1 MSVRSNFE
9 TEIQELMDEL
19 LTLGSVVEQQI
30 LNAVSA
36 LMKRDIEG
44 SQKIKH
50 TDSKV
55 NKIRFAIEERV
66 LVSIA
71 TQQPLAHDLR
81 LLASIL
87 EIAGELE
94 RIGDYAKGIAT
105 INIRMGEETLLKP
118 YAKIPPMAEK
128 AVEMLHR
135 SLTSFVDED
144 VEEAKRIP
152 SEDDVVDKYYEEIYT
167 ELMEIIIQDPT
178 TMQKTN
184 WLIWT
189 AHNLERMADR
199 VTNICERTLFT
210 ATGVLREIRSSEQ

>member
-1 MSVRSNFE
+1 MSVRTNFE
-9 TEIQELMDEL
+9 TEIQELKDEL
-19 LTLGSVVEQQI
+19 LTLSSIVEQQI

-44 SQKIKH
+44 SEKIKE
-50 TDSKV
+50 TDNKV
-55 NKIRFAIEERV
+55 NQIRFAIEERV

-105 INIRMGEETLLKP
+105 INIRMGDETLLKP
-118 YAKIPPMAEK
+118 YAKIPPMADK

-135 SLTSFVDED
+135 SLTAFVNED
-144 VEEAKRIP
+144 VEEARNIP
-152 SEDDVVDKYYEEIYT
+152 DEDDVVDKYYEEIYT
-167 ELMEIIIQDPT
+167 DLMKIIIEDPT

-210 ATGVLREIRSSEQ
+210 ATGVLRELRSTEQ

>member
-9 TEIQELMDEL
+9 TEIQELKDEL
-19 LTLGSVVEQQI
+19 LTLSSIVEQQI
-30 LNAVSA
+30 LNSVSS
-36 LMKRDIEG
+36 LMKRDVEG
-44 SQKIKH
+44 SRSIKH
-50 TDSKV
+50 IDNQV
-55 NKIRFAIEERV
+55 NKIRFGIEERV

-118 YAKIPPMAEK
+118 YDKIPPMAEK

-135 SLTSFVDED
+135 SLKAFVNED
-144 VEEAKRIP
+144 VEEARNIP
-152 SEDDVVDKYYEEIYT
+152 DEDDVVDKYYEEIYT
-167 ELMEIIIQDPT
+167 ELMQIIIQDPT

-210 ATGVLREIRSSEQ
+210 ATGVLREIRSTEQ

>member
-1 MSVRSNFE
+1 
-9 TEIQELMDEL
+9 
-19 LTLGSVVEQQI
+19 VEQQI

-36 LMKRDIEG
+36 LMKRDIAG
-44 SQKIKH
+44 SEKIKQ
-50 TDSKV
+50 TDNKV
-55 NKIRFAIEERV
+55 NKIRFTIEESV

-105 INIRMGEETLLKP
+105 INIRMGEESLLKP
-118 YAKIPPMAEK
+118 YAKIPQMAEK

-135 SLTSFVDED
+135 SLTSFVNED
-144 VEEAKRIP
+144 VDEAKRIP
-152 SEDDVVDKYYEEIYT
+152 DEDDVVDKYYEEIYT
-167 ELMEIIIQDPT
+167 ELMNIIIQDPT
-178 TMQKTN
+178 TMEKTN

-210 ATGVLREIRSSEQ
+210 ATGVLREIE

>member
-9 TEIQELMDEL
+9 TEIQELKDEL

-50 TDSKV
+50 TDNQV

-135 SLTSFVDED
+135 SLTSFVNED
-144 VEEAKRIP
+144 VEEAKKIP
-152 SEDDVVDKYYEEIYT
+152 GEDDMVDKYYEEIYT

-199 VTNICERTLFT
+199 VTNICERTMFT

>member
-1 MSVRSNFE
+1 MSVRTNFE
-9 TEIQELMDEL
+9 TEIQELKDEL
-19 LTLGSVVEQQI
+19 LTLSSIVEQQI

-44 SQKIKH
+44 SEKIKE
-50 TDSKV
+50 TDNKV
-55 NKIRFAIEERV
+55 NQIRFAIEERV

-105 INIRMGEETLLKP
+105 INIRMGDETLLKP
-118 YAKIPPMAEK
+118 YAKIPPMADK

-135 SLTSFVDED
+135 SLTAFVNED
-144 VEEAKRIP
+144 VEEAKNIP
-152 SEDDVVDKYYEEIYT
+152 DEDDVVDKYYEEIYT
-167 ELMEIIIQDPT
+167 DLMKIIIEDPT

-210 ATGVLREIRSSEQ
+210 ATGVLRELRSTEQ

>member
-9 TEIQELMDEL
+9 TEIQELKDEL

-36 LMKRDIEG
+36 LMNRDIDG

-50 TDSKV
+50 TDTKV

-105 INIRMGEETLLKP
+105 INIRMGDEALLKP

-135 SLTSFVDED
+135 SLTSFVNED
-144 VEEAKRIP
+144 IEEAKRIP
-152 SEDDVVDKYYEEIYT
+152 GEDDVVDKYYEEIYT
-167 ELMEIIIQDPT
+167 ELMQIIIQDPT

>member
-1 MSVRSNFE
+1 MSVRTNFE
-9 TEIQELMDEL
+9 TEIQELKDEL
-19 LTLGSVVEQQI
+19 LTLSSIVEQQI

-44 SQKIKH
+44 SEKIKE
-50 TDSKV
+50 TDDKV
-55 NKIRFAIEERV
+55 NQIRFAIEERV
-66 LVSIA
+66 LISIA

-105 INIRMGEETLLKP
+105 INIRMGDETLLKP
-118 YAKIPPMAEK
+118 YVKIPPMADK

-135 SLTSFVDED
+135 SLTAFVNED
-144 VEEAKRIP
+144 VEEAKNIP
-152 SEDDVVDKYYEEIYT
+152 DEDDVVDKYYEEIYT
-167 ELMEIIIQDPT
+167 DLMKIIIEDPT

-210 ATGVLREIRSSEQ
+210 ATGVLRELRSTEQ

>member
-9 TEIQELMDEL
+9 TEIQELKDQL
-19 LTLGSVVEQQI
+19 LTLSSVVEQQI

-36 LMKRDIEG
+36 LMNRNVEESK
-44 SQKIKH
+44 KIKQN
-50 TDSKV
+50 DNKV

-105 INIRMGEETLLKP
+105 INLRMGGEALLKP
-118 YAKIPPMAEK
+118 YTKIPPMAEK

-135 SLTSFVDED
+135 SLTAFVNED
-144 VEEAKRIP
+144 VEEAKRLP
-152 SEDDVVDKYYEEIYT
+152 GEDDVVDKYYEEIYT
-167 ELMEIIIQDPT
+167 DLMHIIIQDPT
-178 TMQKTN
+178 TMEKTN

-210 ATGVLREIRSSEQ
+210 ATGVLREIE

>member
-1 MSVRSNFE
+1 MSVRTNFE
-9 TEIQELMDEL
+9 TEIQELKDEL
-19 LTLGSVVEQQI
+19 LTLSSIVEQQI

-44 SQKIKH
+44 SEKIKE
-50 TDSKV
+50 TDNKV
-55 NKIRFAIEERV
+55 NQIRFAIEERV
-66 LVSIA
+66 LISIA

-105 INIRMGEETLLKP
+105 INIRMGDETLLKP
-118 YAKIPPMAEK
+118 YVKIPPMADK

-135 SLTSFVDED
+135 SLTAFVNED
-144 VEEAKRIP
+144 VEEAKNIP
-152 SEDDVVDKYYEEIYT
+152 DEDDVVDKYYEEIYT
-167 ELMEIIIQDPT
+167 DLMKIIIEDPT

-210 ATGVLREIRSSEQ
+210 ATGVLRELRSTEQ

>member
-9 TEIQELMDEL
+9 TEIQELKDEL
-19 LTLGSVVEQQI
+19 LTLSSIVEQQI

-36 LMKRDIEG
+36 LMKRDVEG
-44 SQKIKH
+44 SRSIKH
-50 TDSKV
+50 IDNQV
-55 NKIRFAIEERV
+55 NKIRFGIEERV

-118 YAKIPPMAEK
+118 YNKIPPMAEK

-135 SLTSFVDED
+135 SLKAFVNED
-144 VEEAKRIP
+144 VEEARNIP
-152 SEDDVVDKYYEEIYT
+152 DEDDVVDKYYEEIYT
-167 ELMEIIIQDPT
+167 ELMQIIIQDPA

-210 ATGVLREIRSSEQ
+210 ATGVLREIRSTEQ

>member
-9 TEIQELMDEL
+9 TEIQELKDEL
-19 LTLGSVVEQQI
+19 LTLSSVVEQQI

-36 LMKRDIEG
+36 LMTRDIEG
-44 SQKIKH
+44 SRKIKH
-50 TDSKV
+50 TDNKV

-105 INIRMGEETLLKP
+105 INIRMGETALLKP

-135 SLTSFVDED
+135 SLTAFVNEDVDE
-144 VEEAKRIP
+144 ARKIP
-152 SEDDVVDKYYEEIYT
+152 GEDDVVDQYYEEIYT
-167 ELMEIIIQDPT
+167 ELMHIIIQDPT
-178 TMQKTN
+178 TVEQTN

-210 ATGVLREIRSSEQ
+210 STGILREMRSSEE

>member
-9 TEIQELMDEL
+9 TEIQELKDEL

-36 LMKRDIEG
+36 LMKRDIDG
-44 SQKIKH
+44 SQKIKQ
-50 TDSKV
+50 TDSSV
-55 NKIRFAIEERV
+55 NKIRFSIEERV

-105 INIRMGEETLLKP
+105 INIRMGEELLLKP
-118 YAKIPPMAEK
+118 YAKIPPMADK

-135 SLTSFVDED
+135 SLTSFVNED

-152 SEDDVVDKYYEEIYT
+152 GEDDVVDKYYEEIYT
-167 ELMEIIIQDPT
+167 ELMHIIIQDPT
-178 TMQKTN
+178 TMEKTN

-210 ATGVLREIRSSEQ
+210 ATGVLREID

>member
-9 TEIQELMDEL
+9 TEIQELKDEL
-19 LTLGSVVEQQI
+19 LSLSSVVEQQI
-30 LNAVSA
+30 LSAVSA

-44 SQKIKH
+44 SKSIKNID
-50 TDSKV
+50 TKV

-66 LVSIA
+66 LVMIA

-105 INIRMGEETLLKP
+105 INIRMGDETLLKP

-135 SLTSFVDED
+135 SLTAFVKED
-144 VEEAKRIP
+144 VEEARTIP
-152 SEDDVVDKYYEEIYT
+152 DEDDVVDKYYEEIYT
-167 ELMEIIIQDPT
+167 ELMQLIIQDPT

-199 VTNICERTLFT
+199 VTNICERTMFT
-210 ATGVLREIRSSEQ
+210 ATGVLREIRSTEQ

>member
-9 TEIQELMDEL
+9 TEIQELKDEL
-19 LTLGSVVEQQI
+19 LTLSSIVEQQI
-30 LNAVSA
+30 LNAVSV
-36 LMKRDIEG
+36 LMKRDVEG
-44 SQKIKH
+44 SKSIKQI
-50 TDSKV
+50 DNKV
-55 NKIRFAIEERV
+55 NKIRFGIEERV

-118 YAKIPPMAEK
+118 YNKIPPMAEK

-135 SLTSFVDED
+135 SLTAFVNED
-144 VEEAKRIP
+144 VEEARNIP
-152 SEDDVVDKYYEEIYT
+152 DEDDVVDKYYEEIYT
-167 ELMEIIIQDPT
+167 ELMQIIIQDPT

-210 ATGVLREIRSSEQ
+210 ATGVLREIRSTEQ

>member
-9 TEIQELMDEL
+9 TEIQELKDQL
-19 LTLGSVVEQQI
+19 LTLSSVVEQQI

-36 LMKRDIEG
+36 LMNRNVEESK
-44 SQKIKH
+44 KIKQN
-50 TDSKV
+50 DNKV

-105 INIRMGEETLLKP
+105 INLRMGGEALLKP

-135 SLTSFVDED
+135 SLTAFVNED
-144 VEEAKRIP
+144 VEEAKRLP
-152 SEDDVVDKYYEEIYT
+152 GEDDVVDKYYEEIYT
-167 ELMEIIIQDPT
+167 DLMHIIIQDPT
-178 TMQKTN
+178 TMEKTN

-210 ATGVLREIRSSEQ
+210 ATGVLREIE

>member
-1 MSVRSNFE
+1 MSVRTNFE
-9 TEIQELMDEL
+9 TEIQELKDEL
-19 LTLGSVVEQQI
+19 LTLSSIVEQQI

-44 SQKIKH
+44 SEKIKE
-50 TDSKV
+50 TDNKV
-55 NKIRFAIEERV
+55 NQIRFAIEERV

-105 INIRMGEETLLKP
+105 INIRMGDETLLKP
-118 YAKIPPMAEK
+118 YAKIPPMADK
-128 AVEMLHR
+128 AIEMLHR
-135 SLTSFVDED
+135 SLTAFVNED
-144 VEEAKRIP
+144 VEEARNIP
-152 SEDDVVDKYYEEIYT
+152 DEDDVVDKYYEEIYT
-167 ELMEIIIQDPT
+167 DLMKIIIEDPT

-210 ATGVLREIRSSEQ
+210 ATGVLRELRSTEQ

>member
-1 MSVRSNFE
+1 MSVRTNFE
-9 TEIQELMDEL
+9 TEIQELKDEL
-19 LTLGSVVEQQI
+19 LTLSSIVEQQI

-44 SQKIKH
+44 SEKIKE
-50 TDSKV
+50 TDNKV
-55 NKIRFAIEERV
+55 NQIRFAIEERV

-105 INIRMGEETLLKP
+105 INIRMGDEALLKP
-118 YAKIPPMAEK
+118 YAKIPPMADK

-135 SLTSFVDED
+135 SLTAFVNED
-144 VEEAKRIP
+144 IEEARNIP
-152 SEDDVVDKYYEEIYT
+152 DEDDVVDKYYEEIYT
-167 ELMEIIIQDPT
+167 DLMKIIIEDPT

-210 ATGVLREIRSSEQ
+210 ATGVLRELRSTEQ

>member
-1 MSVRSNFE
+1 
-9 TEIQELMDEL
+9 
-19 LTLGSVVEQQI
+19 
-30 LNAVSA
+30 
-36 LMKRDIEG
+36 IEG
-44 SQKIKH
+44 SEKIKE
-50 TDSKV
+50 TDDKV
-55 NKIRFAIEERV
+55 NQIRFAIEERV
-66 LVSIA
+66 LISIA

-105 INIRMGEETLLKP
+105 INIRMGDETLLKP
-118 YAKIPPMAEK
+118 YVKIPPMADK

-135 SLTSFVDED
+135 SLTAFVNED
-144 VEEAKRIP
+144 VEEARNIP
-152 SEDDVVDKYYEEIYT
+152 DEDDVVDKYYEEIYT
-167 ELMEIIIQDPT
+167 DLMKIIIEDPT

-210 ATGVLREIRSSEQ
+210 ATGVLRELRSTEQ

>member
-9 TEIQELMDEL
+9 TEIQELKDEL

-50 TDSKV
+50 TDNQV

-135 SLTSFVDED
+135 SLTSFVNED
-144 VEEAKRIP
+144 VEEAKKIP
-152 SEDDVVDKYYEEIYT
+152 GEDDVVDKYYEEIYT

-199 VTNICERTLFT
+199 VTNICERTMFT